1 MHMSVTEGINYAM
14 IPISSSIT
22 RAVLAQVQ
30 GKKFAIKQQ
39 TTMNILISAR
49 VEYLDVLNQ
58 LYTALLL
65 NYCLHIELVNIN

>member
-1 MHMSVTEGINYAM
+1 MHVSVTEGINYAM

-22 RAVLAQVQ
+22 RAVLVQVQ

-39 TTMNILISAR
+39 TMNILISAR

-65 NYCLHIELVNIN
+65 NYSLHIELVNIN